1 MYKEEKIRRRGD
13 ELLESI
19 FVITKE
25 LIEEVGY
32 PNITFQQIA
41 KKARTSRAVLYRR
54 WATTFDLI
62 VEMINYKR
70 KALGGNLIDRIT
82 NTGSLRNDL
91 IQLLT
96 LHNTIFSEIGME
108 IFTAYFFE
116 MAMNKKE
123 ILEET
128 NTNVLSH
135 NVQIMNKI
143 LDFAK
148 SRGEKINEVD
158 AEILSLPFDLIRA
171 ENLFRKS
178 QINKGRIEKLVD
190 EVLLPVFK
198 YDYKVG

>member
-1 MYKEEKIRRRGD
+1 MDKEEKIRRRGD

-41 KKARTSRAVLYRR
+41 KRARTSRAVLYRR

-96 LHNTIFSEIGME
+96 LHNSILSEIGME

-143 LDFAK
+143 LEFAK

-158 AEILSLPFDLIRA
+158 T
-171 ENLFRKS
+171 
-178 QINKGRIEKLVD
+178 EKLVD
-190 EVLLPVFK
+190 EVLLPVYK
-198 YDYKVG
+198 YDYKVGMK